1 MLARV
6 LFFTTFLSLATAS
19 AVNAQAINDILSN
32 VFKPQPPH
40 PAAEVVAEP
49 VVAPASTLAVAPVS
63 IIKPARR
70 PAIAAPEVKSP
81 DSLEGIAFNH
91 VGTRARLSS
100 ADAQL
105 YAQIF
110 ALQDVGNFHKANE
123 NIKQLSDHRLMGH
136 VLYQRYMSHTY
147 KATYKELADWMRL
160 YADHPGAQ
168 HIYDLAR
175 THSGA
180 GEGTPLAQPQPGHG
194 LVGFHDYDS
203 GQLAQPYLAEQDYNS
218 QERAVMKQI
227 DDNLSES
234 PTVARRR
241 LDTAQAKNVF
251 EDTKYD
257 ALRANVAESYFYN
270 NRVDEAYE
278 QAAASS
284 DRSGSEVPLAGWIAG
299 LAAWRKGD
307 YETAAKHFERTASSS
322 RASAWTA
329 SAGAFWAA
337 RSYMRS
343 HHPEKV
349 SFWLE
354 KAALHPR
361 SFYGIIAVKALGME
375 QTRFNWLTPAL
386 DSANVQELASV
397 SPGKRALALMDA
409 EHPELAEREMRQI
422 SPDDHAMQEAMMSF
436 VLTAGEPALAMRLG
450 SGLLDEKGKLYDA
463 ALYPDAP
470 WRPDGGWKVDKA
482 LVCAFIRQESK
493 FEAGVENQ
501 SSGAVGVM
509 QLMPA
514 TAMLMARRVGAHV
527 DASQLSE
534 PGVNIRLGQKYLE
547 LLLQDES
554 VKNNLFKLA
563 VAYNAGPGK
572 LARWEK
578 TVDYQNDPL
587 LFIESIPVAE
597 TRLFVERVLT
607 NYWIYRLKYNQSTDS
622 LEMVASGE
630 WPVYM
635 TQDIRRGK
643 VYASAGH

>member
-1 MLARV
+1 MRGQTHVCAAV
-6 LFFTTFLSLATAS
+6 VMCALF
-19 AVNAQAINDILSN
+19 VNTS
-32 VFKPQPPH
+32 
-40 PAAEVVAEP
+40 AAEIVKPAPRPGTVRSADLGP
-49 VVAPASTLAVAPVS
+49 VIKPVRRPLFTGKLAAPAQ
-63 IIKPARR
+63 
-70 PAIAAPEVKSP
+70 EKSS
-81 DSLEGIAFNH
+81 DSLEGMAFNH
-91 VGTRARLSS
+91 ISAKGRLS
-100 ADAQL
+100 ADDAEL

-123 NIKQLSDHRLMGH
+123 AIRELTDDRLMGH
-136 VLYQRYMSHTY
+136 ILYQRYTSHAY
-147 KATYKELADWMRL
+147 KPTYKELADWMRA

-168 HIYDLAR
+168 RIYDLAR
-175 THSGA
+175 SRRTDDGDA
-180 GEGTPLAQPQPGHG
+180 PLALPEPGRG
-194 LVGFHDYDS
+194 LVGYHDYDS
-203 GQLAQPYLAEQDYNS
+203 GQLAQPYLADQDYS
-218 QERAVMKQI
+218 PRERDVIKSI
-227 DDNLSES
+227 NENLSES

-241 LDTAQAKNVF
+241 LDSAEANNVF
-251 EDTKYD
+251 KDTKYD
-257 ALRANVAESYFYN
+257 ALRAQVAESYFYN

-284 DRSGSEVPLAGWIAG
+284 DRSGNEVPLAGWIAG

-307 YETAAKHFERTASSS
+307 YETAAKHFERTAMSP
-322 RASAWTA
+322 RASAWTS
-329 SAGAFWAA
+329 SAGAYWAA
-337 RSYMRS
+337 RSYLRS

-349 SFWLE
+349 SIWLQR
-354 KAALHPR
+354 AAEHPR

-375 QTRFNWLTPAL
+375 QTRFNWDMPTL
-386 DSANVQELASV
+386 DDENVRTLASV
-397 SPGKRALALMDA
+397 PAGKRALALMDA
-409 EHPELAEREMRQI
+409 EHPELAEQEMRQVNPA
-422 SPDDHAMQEAMMSF
+422 SDHAMQEAMMAF

-470 WRPDGGWKVDKA
+470 WRPEGGWKVDKA

-493 FEAGVENQ
+493 FEAAVDNK
-501 SSGAVGVM
+501 SSGATGVM

-514 TAMLMARRVGAHV
+514 TAMLMAHRMGAHV
-527 DASQLSE
+527 DKSQLWE
-534 PGVNIRLGQKYLE
+534 PAVNIRLGQKYLE

-607 NYWIYRLKYNQSTDS
+607 NYWIYRLKYKQSTDS

-635 TQDIRRGK
+635 TQDIRRG
-643 VYASAGH
+643 VSFAEAAAVEGR